1 MNLRRRLLAVGSIIG
16 LVALLPTSALADDA
30 WFHDAKGDVTSSVDI
45 HRLSLINGATD
56 RPAVRVT
63 VVQKFL
69 RAGDSFTV
77 WFDTN
82 PGNAG
87 PEYKAGWIANSDAF
101 GLARVDTFKDIGTA
115 VDCPY
120 FRVRSGQDG
129 PGNASHVLV
138 PRGCLGNPG
147 KVRISARAQR
157 DVAKHTVTDWAPQP
171 LHFYRWVDR
180 T

>member
-1 MNLRRRLLAVGSIIG
+1 M
-16 LVALLPTSALADDA
+16 VALLPTSAYADDA
-30 WFHDAKGDVTSSVDI
+30 WFHDAKGDVSSSVDI
-45 HRLSLINGATD
+45 HRVRLINGAPD

-69 RAGDSFTV
+69 RAGDSFEV

-82 PGNAG
+82 PGNPG
-87 PEYKAGWIANSDAF
+87 PEFKAGWVANSDSL
-101 GLARVDTFKDIGTA
+101 GLSRVDTFKGAGTA

-120 FRVRSGQDG
+120 FRVRSDEFI

-138 PRGCLGNPG
+138 PRGCLDNPG
-147 KVRISARAQR
+147 KVRISVRAQR
-157 DVAKHTVTDWAPQP
+157 DVGQQTLTDWAPQP
-171 LHFYRWVDR
+171 LHFYDWVDA